1 MNKLVIITGTFFLM
15 FAVMLIII
23 PFIDIPKTT
32 TEQYQT
38 PKSLTIIHNF
48 IGLGF
53 TNPTKSATRGTELN
67 ANDTINIQANA
78 TTNKNIDFYL
88 NAVNDTNQKI
98 LATYL
103 YYPNIKTININ
114 WTVPTTSDYN
124 YVFESN
130 NSFTL
135 EDINLQVTKHWTETE
150 YRDVTT
156 NYQLLPI
163 EVSYAGI
170 ILIIIVGLGI
180 LTYFKK
186 YKK

>member
-1 MNKLVIITGTFFLM
+1 MRKEIIVIAISFFITAGLLTT
-15 FAVMLIII
+15 I
-23 PFIDIPKTT
+23 PFINIPKTT

-38 PKSLTIIHNF
+38 PKSLIIIHNF

-53 TNPTKSATRGTELN
+53 TNPTKSATKGTELN

-78 TTNKNIDFYL
+78 TTSKNIDFYL
-88 NAVNDTNQKI
+88 NAVNDTNQEI

-135 EDINLQVTKHWTETE
+135 EDINLQVTKHWTETD
-150 YRDVTT
+150 YRDLTT
-156 NYQLLPI
+156 HSQMLPI
-163 EVSYAGI
+163 QVSYVGI
-170 ILIIIVGLGI
+170 ILIITGLGI
-180 LTYFKK
+180 LAYYKK
-186 YKK
+186 YRK